1 MFRKY
6 HQESCH
12 PFEHIYSYSDDST
25 ELDLDSIIV
34 VKMAHNQNFFVVVL
48 LFF

>member
-12 PFEHIYSYSDDST
+12 AFEHIYSYSDDST

-34 VKMAHNQNFFVVVL
+34 VKLAYHKKFFVCFL
-48 LFF
+48 LL